1 MQLIL
6 RSFDLE
12 LTHTFTISR
21 QSFNHKPTLVVELKD
36 GDLSGF
42 GESSENPYYHKTVE
56 MMIEDL
62 RKCKSVIEG
71 SSHET
76 PIDFWKKM
84 YPLLNHNM
92 FALCALDIAYNDL
105 YARKK
110 GLKLYELWGL
120 DISNNPM
127 TNYTIGID
135 SIEKMVKKMEETP
148 WPIYKIKLGTN
159 DDLAI
164 VKELR
169 KHSDAIF
176 RIDANCAW
184 GVDETLKN
192 AEVFRTLGVE
202 FIEQPMPAE
211 NWDEAK
217 IVYEKSVLPII
228 ADESCQI
235 ESDVLKCVGHFHGI
249 NIKLAK
255 CGGLTPARR
264 MLFEAEK
271 LGLKKMVGCMTE
283 STVGMSAIAHLL
295 PYLDYVDMDG
305 QLLMKYAIAE
315 GTSLDFGKII
325 YAEGIGTGVKLKN
338 ISPKTEIK

>member
-1 MQLIL
+1 MQLRL

-12 LTHTFTISR
+12 LTHTFSISR
-21 QSFNHKPTLVVELKD
+21 QSFNHKPTLIVELKD
-36 GDLSGF
+36 GKFSGF

-56 MMIEDL
+56 MMIDDL
-62 RKCKSVIEG
+62 LKCKDIIEQ
-71 SSHET
+71 SSNET
-76 PIDFWKKM
+76 PEEFWQKM
-84 YPLLNHNM
+84 YPMLKHDM
-92 FALCALDIAYNDL
+92 FALCALDIAFNDL
-105 YARKK
+105 FARKK
-110 GLKLYELWGL
+110 GVKLYELWDL
-120 DISNNPM
+120 DLTKNPL
-127 TNYTIGID
+127 TNYTLGID
-135 SIEKMVKKMEETP
+135 TIEKMVVKMKETP
-148 WPIYKIKLGTN
+148 WPIYKIKLGTK
-159 DDLAI
+159 DDIAI

-192 AEVFRTLGVE
+192 AEVFKTLGVE

-211 NWDEAK
+211 NWDDAK
-217 IVYEKSVLPII
+217 IVYEKSVLPIV

-235 ESDVLKCVGHFHGI
+235 ESDVLKCVGHFHGV

-255 CGGLTPARR
+255 CGGITPARR

-271 LGLKKMVGCMTE
+271 NGLKKMVGCMTE

-305 QLLMKYAIAE
+305 QLLMKHDIAD
-315 GTSLDFGKII
+315 GTTLEFGKIL
-325 YAEGIGTGVKLKN
+325 YAQGNGTGVKLKN
-338 ISPKTEIK
+338 ISPKIDLK

>member
-1 MQLIL
+1 MENIIILLVTLIFGL
-6 RSFDLE
+6 GIIVFSL
-12 LTHTFTISR
+12 L
-21 QSFNHKPTLVVELKD
+21 KKKD
-36 GDLSGF
+36 GDARG
-42 GESSENPYYHKTVE
+42 GDSEKLTA
-56 MMIEDL
+56 MIE
-62 RKCKSVIEG
+62 R
-71 SSHET
+71 
-76 PIDFWKKM
+76 M
-84 YPLLNHNM
+84 AM
-92 FALCALDIAYNDL
+92 
-105 YARKK
+105 
-110 GLKLYELWGL
+110 
-120 DISNNPM
+120 
-127 TNYTIGID
+127 
-135 SIEKMVKKMEETP
+135 
-148 WPIYKIKLGTN
+148 
-159 DDLAI
+159 LAEQN
-164 VKELR
+164 KELR
-169 KHSDAIF
+169 DMMDNKLAETHKTTQEHFGKTSGIMNSITQQTQKAMSDVHNQSQKMIAAVTERLTKLDETNKQVVNFSAQLQNLQDILKNPKQ
-176 RIDANCAW
+176 R
-184 GVDETLKN
+184 GVLGEYYLEETLKN

-211 NWDEAK
+211 NWDDAK

-325 YAEGIGTGVKLKN
+325 YAKGIGTGVELKN